1 MKTTST
7 LTLSAL
13 ALAVAIGL
21 AGCGKE
27 DAKPDAKKE
36 AKKDAAPAAPQEVV
50 VKIGHAAPLTGGI
63 AHLGKDNENGA
74 RLAVEQANS
83 KGITLDGKK
92 IKFEL
97 VAEDDEE
104 KPDKGPIVAQKF
116 VDAKVAGVVGHL
128 NSGVTIPAS
137 DVYNKAGIPMITG
150 SATNPKLTEQGFK
163 VTFRVVGRD
172 DQQGPAIASYLASE
186 FKPKTVAVI
195 DDATAYGE
203 GLANEVEKTLKA
215 AGINVLAR
223 EKGNKDTKD
232 WKAVLTKIRGRKPD
246 AVFYGGMDATGGPL
260 LKQGRELG
268 IKAVFAFGDGACTDE
283 MKKLAG
289 DQNAEGLVCSQAGIP
304 VQAASKTFLDAYKA
318 KFNADPIL
326 YAPFTYDAANLLIA
340 AMQKANSPDPAKY
353 LPALA
358 GISYQG
364 ASGKIEFDEKGDR
377 KDAEMTIFTI
387 KGGKLEP
394 VAIVKSGTTTKFEE
408 FMKAASAAGAAAKEA
423 VSKAGDAAAAGA
435 AAAGEAA
442 GKLID
447 AAKDAA
453 KDVAKD
459 AKDAGAKAVES
470 AKDLTKK

>member
-1 MKTTST
+1 MDRKLALST
-7 LTLSAL
+7 LAIATAL
-13 ALAVAIGL
+13 AFAACSKEETTVAQQ
-21 AGCGKE
+21 
-27 DAKPDAKKE
+27 KKE
-36 AKKDAAPAAPQEVV
+36 AAPAPAQDMV

-74 RLAVEQANS
+74 RLAVDQANA
-83 KGITLDGKK
+83 KGITIDGKK
-92 IKFEL
+92 VKFEL

-137 DVYNKAGIPMITG
+137 SVYHQAGIPMISG

-163 VTFRVVGRD
+163 DIFRVVGRD

-203 GLANEVEKTLKA
+203 GLANEVEKTLKG

-232 WKAVLTKIRGRKPD
+232 WKAILTKLRGRKPD

-289 DQNAEGLVCSQAGIP
+289 ESQAEGMICSQAGLP
-304 VQAASKTFLDAYKA
+304 VQAASKAFLDAYKA
-318 KFNADPIL
+318 KFNTEPIL
-326 YAPFTYDAANLLIA
+326 YSPFTYDATNLLIA
-340 AMQKANSPDPAKY
+340 AMQAANSADPAKY

-358 GISYQG
+358 KSSLQG
-364 ASGKIEFDEKGDR
+364 ATGRIEFDEKGDR
-377 KDAEMTIFTI
+377 KDAEITIFTI

-394 VAIVKSGTTTKFEE
+394 VAIVKGATTTKFED
-408 FMKAASAAGAAAKEA
+408 FMKAAAATADAAKEA
-423 VSKAGDAAAAGA
+423 PKPAEPAGA
-435 AAAGEAA
+435 PAA
-442 GKLID
+442 
-447 AAKDAA
+447 
-453 KDVAKD
+453 D
-459 AKDAGAKAVES
+459 AKDADK
-470 AKDLTKK
+470 KDADKKDADKKDADKK